1 MLMKKSFL
9 LIIAATALI
18 CAGSG
23 CAFFDEVK
31 GTDKKTVEK
40 EKAKKAKEEKDKEEN
55 KEVSHIPSEVA
66 SGLNDVEK
74 QEMEAVYKKN
84 ASDSNATSKRV
95 FGGFG
100 L

>member
-1 MLMKKSFL
+1 MLMKNRFL
-9 LIIAATALI
+9 PAVALTSALII
-18 CAGSG
+18 AGSG
-23 CAFFDEVK
+23 CALVDEIR

-40 EKAKKAKEEKDKEEN
+40 EKAKKEKETKEKEEN
-55 KEVSHIPSEVA
+55 KEVSHIPPEVA

-84 ASDSNATSKRV
+84 ESDSKATSKRV
-95 FGGFG
+95 FGG